1 MSSFT
6 TFEMAKIMN
15 QLEDSPEK
23 VMFGRV
29 LKELCTQSPERIR
42 SAARHVEIKE
52 LRDLVHQLQVVISE
66 KREERKEQ
74 ILRAMAAEGID
85 PQDLLG
91 E

>member
-29 LKELCTQSPERIR
+29 LKELCHQSPERIR
-42 SAARHVEIKE
+42 SAARHVDIKE
-52 LRDLVHQLQVVISE
+52 LRDLVHQVSAVIEE
-66 KREERKEQ
+66 KREERKQQ
-74 ILRAMAAEGID
+74 ILRAMAAEGIN
-85 PQDLLG
+85 PQDLL
-91 E
+91 ES